1 MSLKSRE
8 IFFEYLDTTFQFC
21 ASSLFDVAAIVDGSA
36 TDEETLGFCILV
48 LLSCLQSRLKQ
59 NFMNAALKLDLDVQ
73 SVIFRLVHEP
83 MTQLSTDQQ
92 LTRESVLA
100 GFRESVPNHCGGNV
114 ITIDPATAHPSTLT
128 IPDVTNSEVTPL
140 KSVVTGKSFREMNES
155 GLMPNVEDRNTEL
168 FRKSWPVGMT
178 LESGLVSSSPAKE
191 MGKKL
196 TRLREAEREKR
207 RLMAELEKER
217 TYRDEVENVVAEL
230 RNQLDE
236 ARKRATEAEA
246 RVTRLSRDLAVL
258 QDQADEL
265 NLCRTELAVR
275 EDEIAK
281 ANDTNRIRKYAKDD
295 RVIEGGVERLL
306 LSEHD
311 NPHPTHDKPHCSLD
325 VPTRQ

>member
-1 MSLKSRE
+1 
-8 IFFEYLDTTFQFC
+8 
-21 ASSLFDVAAIVDGSA
+21 
-36 TDEETLGFCILV
+36 
-48 LLSCLQSRLKQ
+48 
-59 NFMNAALKLDLDVQ
+59 MNAALKLDLDVQ
-73 SVIFRLVHEP
+73 SVIFRLVHES

-114 ITIDPATAHPSTLT
+114 ITIDRETAHPSTLT

-140 KSVVTGKSFREMNES
+140 KSVVTGKSFRQSWGEMNES

-275 EDEIAK
+275 EDEIANLRK
-281 ANDTNRIRKYAKDD
+281 RLNSFQDVMNR
-295 RVIEGGVERLL
+295 
-306 LSEHD
+306 
-311 NPHPTHDKPHCSLD
+311 
-325 VPTRQ
+325 TRQLELENAN